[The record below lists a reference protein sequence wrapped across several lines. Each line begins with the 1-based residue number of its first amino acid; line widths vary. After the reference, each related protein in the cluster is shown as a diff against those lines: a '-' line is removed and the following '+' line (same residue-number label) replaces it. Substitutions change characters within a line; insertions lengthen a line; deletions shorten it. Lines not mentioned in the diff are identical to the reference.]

1 MENRRVEGS
10 YVRVE
15 DAMHAVQMLRDK
27 GYASSDI
34 YVVANST
41 VRDSIPYTMDAEV
54 STEGELRDYDSD
66 DDRSM
71 WDKIKDAFTMDDYDT
86 DKRNQADYNPNTDPL
101 NGYRDDIEQGNV
113 IVLVATDADVTGVN
127 RTVNTD
133 SEYVAG
139 VDRTVDTDSEYMSDV
154 DDTIKLREERL
165 DVEKNEV
172 QTGEVTIEKR
182 VVEETRTIEVPVT
195 HEEVV
200 IERRKVTDDS
210 STTTPLTGDNATEEI
225 VIPLTEEQIEV
236 TKSTHV
242 VEEVD
247 VRKDRV
253 TENKQ
258 VTDTVAREEIEVE
271 RDGDVVKEN
280 RHDTDVL
287 GSDRDPDYP
296 L

>member
-34 YVVANST
+34 YVVANAT

-86 DKRNQADYNPNTDPL
+86 DTRNHPDYNPNTDPL

-113 IVLVATDADVTGVN
+113 IVLVATDANVTGTN
-127 RTVNTD
+127 RMVDT
-133 SEYVAG
+133 EPGYVAG

-182 VVEETRTIEVPVT
+182 VVEETRNIEVPVT

-200 IERRKVTDDS
+200 IERRPVTDDS
-210 STTTPLTGDNATEEI
+210 STTTPLTDDDATEEI

-247 VRKDRV
+247 VRKDHV
-253 TENKQ
+253 TENKK
-258 VTDTVAREEIEVE
+258 VTDTVAKEEIEVE

-280 RHDTDVL
+280 RRDTDAL

>member
-41 VRDSIPYTMDAEV
+41 VRNSIPYTMDAEV
-54 STEGELRDYDSD
+54 STEGELKDYDRD
-66 DDRSM
+66 DNRSM

-86 DKRNQADYNPNTDPL
+86 DPREHPDYNPSTDPL
-101 NGYRDDIEQGNV
+101 NAYRDDIEQGNIV
-113 IVLVATDADVTGVN
+113 VLVTTDADVTGAD
-127 RTVNTD
+127 RTVD
-133 SEYVAG
+133 IDQEYVAG
-139 VDRTVDTDSEYMSDV
+139 MDRTDSEYMSDA

-165 DVEKNEV
+165 DVEKNQV
-172 QTGEVTIEKR
+172 QTGEVRIEKR
-182 VVEETRTIEVPVT
+182 VVEETRNIEVPVT

-200 IERRKVTDDS
+200 IERRPVTDDS

-247 VRKDRV
+247 VRKDKV

-258 VTDTVAREEIEVE
+258 VTDTVAKEEIEVE

-280 RHDTDVL
+280 LQDTDAL